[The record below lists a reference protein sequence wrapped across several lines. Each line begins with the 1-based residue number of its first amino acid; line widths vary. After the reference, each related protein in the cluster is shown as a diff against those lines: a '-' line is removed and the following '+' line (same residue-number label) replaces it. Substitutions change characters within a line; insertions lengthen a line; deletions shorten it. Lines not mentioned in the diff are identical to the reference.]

1 MACNTC
7 NKISSQ
13 CSCPNN
19 SLTTPCSYTNCST
32 GSERC
37 ADITCAECVS
47 YCGTTFEI
55 TTGGQTIRVD
65 TGERLDAIVQK
76 LALMISAGVGACTA
90 NNVHH
95 APYNVYVE
103 NITATSADIVWGG
116 TSSSTN
122 HFDVFLSLDSPVSY
136 VQQNTG
142 DIPNTTLTFGV
153 TGLAAATTYRLKV
166 QSTEDGTG
174 ATCDSVEVI
183 ITTAAA

>member
-7 NKISSQ
+7 NKISAQ

-142 DIPNTTLTFGV
+142 DILNTTLTFGV

-166 QSTEDGTG
+166 QSTENGTG

>member
-1 MACNTC
+1 MSCSTC

-19 SLTTPCSYTNCST
+19 SLTTPCGYTNCSSGT
-32 GSERC
+32 ERC
-37 ADITCAECVS
+37 SDVTCAECVS

-65 TGERLDAIVQK
+65 TGERLDAIIQK

-103 NITATSADIVWGG
+103 NITATTADIVWGG
-116 TSSSTN
+116 TSSLTN
-122 HFDVFLSLDSPVSY
+122 HFDVFLSALTPVSY
-136 VQQNTG
+136 VQQNTA
-142 DIPNTTLTFGV
+142 DIASTTRKFSLTNL
-153 TGLAAATTYRLKV
+153 TAATSYRLKV
-166 QSTEDGTG
+166 QSTDAGA

-183 ITTAAA
+183 ITTAAS

>member
-76 LALMISAGVGACTA
+76 LALMISAGVGTCTA

-103 NITATSADIVWGG
+103 NITATTADIVWGG

-166 QSTEDGTG
+166 QSTENGTL

>member
-7 NKISSQ
+7 NKISAQ

-37 ADITCAECVS
+37 ADLTCAECVS

-116 TSSSTN
+116 TSSLTD
-122 HFDVFLSLDSPVSY
+122 HFDVYLSALTPVSY
-136 VQQNTG
+136 VQQNTTS
-142 DIPNTTLTFGV
+142 IPSTTLTFGV
-153 TGLAAATTYRLKV
+153 TGLAAATSYRLKV
-166 QSTEDGTG
+166 TSTDAGA

>member
-7 NKISSQ
+7 NKISAQ

-37 ADITCAECVS
+37 SEVTCAECVS

-55 TTGGQTIRVD
+55 GSTGQVIRVE
-65 TGERLDAIVQK
+65 TGERLDAIIQK
-76 LALMISAGVGACTA
+76 LALMVSQGVGACTA
-90 NNVHH
+90 NDVHH

-103 NITATSADIVWGG
+103 NITSTTADIVWGG
-116 TSSSTN
+116 VSSETA
-122 HFDVFLSLDSPVSY
+122 HFDVYLSAVTPVSW
-136 VQQNTG
+136 VQQNTA
-142 DIPNTTLTFGV
+142 DIPSTTLTFGV
-153 TGLAAATTYRLKV
+153 TGLAAATSYRLKV
-166 QSTEDGTG
+166 TSTDAGA